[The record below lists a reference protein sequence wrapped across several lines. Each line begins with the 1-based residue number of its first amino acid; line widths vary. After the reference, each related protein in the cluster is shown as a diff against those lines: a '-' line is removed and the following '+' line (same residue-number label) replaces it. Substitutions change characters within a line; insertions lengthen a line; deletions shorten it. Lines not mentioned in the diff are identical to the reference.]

1 MLRGRCLSW
10 LRARG
15 ASPYPWKHKL
25 KRGRGRRML
34 GRGGANGKSMRRAS
48 DMLIT
53 FWGKDSYVC
62 MQAVR
67 AAGLH

>member
-15 ASPYPWKHKL
+15 ASPYLWKHKL

-34 GRGGANGKSMRRAS
+34 GCKREIN
-48 DMLIT
+48 
-53 FWGKDSYVC
+53 
-62 MQAVR
+62 AVPC
-67 AAGLH
+67 AMGL

>member
-15 ASPYPWKHKL
+15 ASPYLWKHKL

-48 DMLIT
+48 DLLIT